1 MTFMILRLMR
11 NHHKKRV
18 KKMYDELGG
27 KIYDLRY
34 NEEQLSKYVEVLQY
48 LKSSPDEIV
57 LDVGCGTG
65 LFLEKIDGVYVGLD
79 LSSNLIS
86 FAYRKAQP
94 LADKHLFQGDAE
106 NLPLRDDVFEVIF
119 SFTLLQNLSEPARA
133 LSELRRV
140 SRRKGSMGVTALRK
154 TFSMDS
160 FYSILVES
168 GFKSPTI
175 LDTDSHDW
183 IAIINP

>member
-1 MTFMILRLMR
+1 MTLRLMR
-11 NHHKKRV
+11 SHHKKQV

-34 NEEQLSKYVEVLQY
+34 HEEQLSKYDEVLRC
-48 LKSSPDEIV
+48 LKLSPDEIV
-57 LDVGCGTG
+57 LDAGCGTG
-65 LFLEKIDGVYVGLD
+65 LFLEKINGVYVGLD

-86 FAYRKAQP
+86 FAYRKAQS

-106 NLPLRDDVFEVIF
+106 NLPLRDDVFEVLF

-140 SRRKGSMGVTALRK
+140 SRRKGSMGVTVLRK
-154 TFSMDS
+154 TFSMDA
-160 FYSILVES
+160 FYSILIES